1 MGAQCV
7 YVITGRKRLIMNLTN
22 AQVAGVA
29 VAILGFIFAGAY
41 AVASHHP
48 DRSVQVAPS
57 TAPLERAPSTDPTVP
72 DASVVFKG
80 NTEAPSEQPPTF

>member
-1 MGAQCV
+1 
-7 YVITGRKRLIMNLTN
+7 MNLTN
-22 AQVAGVA
+22 AQVVGVA
-29 VAILGFIFAGAY
+29 VATLGFIFAGAY

-57 TAPLERAPSTDPTVP
+57 SDSVAQAPSADPTVP

-80 NTEAPSEQPPTF
+80 NTEAPSEQSPTF